1 MDLLFYAV
9 VLQSVKVG
17 ENMRNTKTTKDLY
30 TRLIQMSDLHSVPE
44 IDGKYLI
51 WKLYKNA
58 YIRAYCDSYDTCIEI
73 ISTSLFCPSTHWHP
87 DEDDMLDELY
97 SLGKKGNILVF
108 KKSLMSTDIFY
119 IGEADNFRLTQK
131 KKMHW
136 SKLIYLEQK

>member
-73 ISTSLFCPSTHWHP
+73 ISTSLSCPSTHWHP